1 MSCSSPARH
10 SLIHFAFAAGLFLT
24 GQILHAQPFNL
35 PTANHAIYDADGG
48 GEKFFVPTVGKPWT
62 SGCFGC
68 VRTEGWQMHEGLDIR
83 CLQRDKRGEPADP
96 VNATTDGTVAYIN
109 RKSALSNYGNYIIL
123 RHTIDDIEVYS
134 TYAHLREVRE
144 DLKSG
149 STVKSGEQIGVM
161 GRTANTRQGISK
173 DRAHVH
179 FELNLFVNERFA
191 AWYKKTYPKQRND
204 HGQWN
209 GQNFLGIDPRA
220 ILLEQ
225 HEQGKSFNL
234 VKLLQSQPE
243 LCRVIVRDTHFPW
256 ITRYAP
262 LVKSNP
268 QATKEGI
275 AGYELALNFNGIP
288 IEIIP
293 RAASGLKGKS
303 RFQLLSVNEAE
314 QKKNPCGKIVTKRN
328 GKWELATRGENLL
341 ELLTY

>member
-1 MSCSSPARH
+1 MICFSSPRH
-10 SLIHFAFAAGLFLT
+10 FIINFALALGS
-24 GQILHAQPFNL
+24 ILHGQNLRAQPFNL
-35 PTANHAIYDADGG
+35 PTANRAIYDGDGG
-48 GEKFFVPTVGKPWT
+48 GEKFFVPTVGKTWK

-68 VRTEGWQMHEGLDIR
+68 VRTEGWQMHEGLDILS
-83 CLQRDKRGEPADP
+83 LQRDKRGEPTDP
-96 VNATTDGTVAYIN
+96 VNATTDGAVAYIN
-109 RKSALSNYGNYIIL
+109 RKSALSNYGSYIIL
-123 RHTIDDIEVYS
+123 RHTIDGIEVYS

-149 STVKSGEQIGVM
+149 STVKNGEQIGVM

-179 FELNLFVNERFA
+179 FELNLFVNERFT

-225 HEQGKSFNL
+225 QEQGGGFNL
-234 VKLLQSQPE
+234 IKLLQSQPE
-243 LCRVIVRDTHFPW
+243 LCRVTVRNTNFPW
-256 ITRYAP
+256 LTRYAP
-262 LVKSNP
+262 LIKSNP

-275 AGYELALNFNGIP
+275 VGYELALNFNGIP
-288 IEIIP
+288 IELIP
-293 RAASGLKGKS
+293 RGASELKGKS
-303 RFQLLSVNEAE
+303 RFQLLSVNETE
-314 QKKNPCGKIVTKRN
+314 QKKNPCGKIVTKRK
-328 GKWELATRGENLL
+328 GQWELATRGQNLL

>member
-1 MSCSSPARH
+1 MSCFSFAHYSISRFVIVTG
-10 SLIHFAFAAGLFLT
+10 LILI
-24 GQILHAQPFNL
+24 GQTVHAEPFNL
-35 PTANHAIYDADGG
+35 PTANRTIYDADGG

-83 CLQRDKRGEPADP
+83 CLQRDKHGEPTDP
-96 VNATTDGTVAYIN
+96 VNATADGIVAYIN

-123 RHTIDDIEVYS
+123 RHTIDGIEVYS

-179 FELNLFVNERFA
+179 FELNLLVNERFA
-191 AWYKKTYPKQRND
+191 TWYAKTFPGQRND

-209 GQNFLGIDPRA
+209 GQNLLGIDPRA

-225 HEQGKSFNL
+225 HEQGNAFNL
-234 VKLLQSQPE
+234 IKLLQSQPE
-243 LCRVIVRDTHFPW
+243 LCRVTIRDTNFPW
-256 ITRYAP
+256 LTRYAP
-262 LVKSNP
+262 LVKPNP
-268 QATKEGI
+268 LATKEGI
-275 AGYELALNFNGIP
+275 VGYELALNFNGIP
-288 IEIIP
+288 IELIP
-293 RAASGLKGKS
+293 RAASEVKGKS

-328 GKWELATRGENLL
+328 GQWEFATHGQNLL